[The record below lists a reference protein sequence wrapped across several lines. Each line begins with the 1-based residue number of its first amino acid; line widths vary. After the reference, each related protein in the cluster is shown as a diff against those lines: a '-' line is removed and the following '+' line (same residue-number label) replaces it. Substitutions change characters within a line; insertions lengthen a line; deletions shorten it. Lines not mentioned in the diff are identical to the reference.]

1 MNFRERQRLARRN
14 SARLIALFT
23 LSVFTVVFSIWYMG
37 AAINRVIVGSA
48 SVVYPAES
56 VGELAQRLRAEEARG
71 GAPRRD
77 RSGGFFVDPLLLYSE
92 TDGDI
97 TLLLVFAA
105 LMMIFFGG
113 SSMENRLK
121 GDGNAVAK
129 ALGAQLASPL
139 EPSRKRLINI
149 VEETALASGVSSP
162 SVYVLRDDEAINAL
176 AAGESPK
183 KAAIVV
189 TSGALRYLN
198 RDELQGVIAHEFSH
212 ILNGDMK
219 LNMRAAYLL
228 YGLAFISETGA
239 IVFRRDESDEDRVVN
254 PLLTATFFIL
264 IPLFIIG
271 VVGEI
276 CASAIKSALNRQR
289 EFLADAS
296 AVQFT
301 RQIDGITGALKKIGG
316 LKSTIK
322 TPLAL
327 VFSHFFF
334 ASGVINIFGSHPSL
348 EERIRR
354 VDPKWDRQF
363 IIPKAITYFD
373 DEPAPP
379 ARQNA
384 AELADATL
392 FLDARNDGESRSSGS
407 SVDNE
412 PTRGIYRLKKT
423 AFAPVLPQI
432 DRSSSTPIALKTA
445 ASACEDSQESDPLSL
460 ARAYIEAIYPYLRD
474 RALDP
479 LSARWIIYALLIDA
493 DEKTGA
499 RQRTIIAKRVYIDEF
514 DRIENALS
522 SLKREHIVHLIFLCA
537 NALKSL
543 TFDQYIRFREGA
555 ELLIEED

>member
-14 SARLIALFT
+14 SARLIALFA

-37 AAINRVIVGSA
+37 AAINRAIVGSA

-113 SSMENRLK
+113 SSMANRLK

-139 EPSRKRLINI
+139 APSQKRLINI

-183 KAAIVV
+183 KTAIVV

-239 IVFRRDESDEDRVVN
+239 IVFRRDESDEDRVN

-271 VVGEI
+271 IVGEI

-301 RQIDGITGALKKIGG
+301 RQIDGIGGALKKIGALG
-316 LKSTIK
+316 STVSAPK
-322 TPLAL
+322 AAT
-327 VFSHFFF
+327 FSYFFF
-334 ASGVINIFGSHPSL
+334 ARGAACAG
-348 EERIRR
+348 ERRM
-354 VDPKWDRQF
+354 
-363 IIPKAITYFD
+363 
-373 DEPAPP
+373 EPA
-379 ARQNA
+379 
-384 AELADATL
+384 
-392 FLDARNDGESRSSGS
+392 
-407 SVDNE
+407 VD
-412 PTRGIYRLKKT
+412 
-423 AFAPVLPQI
+423 
-432 DRSSSTPIALKTA
+432 
-445 ASACEDSQESDPLSL
+445 
-460 ARAYIEAIYPYLRD
+460 
-474 RALDP
+474 
-479 LSARWIIYALLIDA
+479 
-493 DEKTGA
+493 
-499 RQRTIIAKRVYIDEF
+499 
-514 DRIENALS
+514 
-522 SLKREHIVHLIFLCA
+522 
-537 NALKSL
+537 
-543 TFDQYIRFREGA
+543 
-555 ELLIEED
+555 